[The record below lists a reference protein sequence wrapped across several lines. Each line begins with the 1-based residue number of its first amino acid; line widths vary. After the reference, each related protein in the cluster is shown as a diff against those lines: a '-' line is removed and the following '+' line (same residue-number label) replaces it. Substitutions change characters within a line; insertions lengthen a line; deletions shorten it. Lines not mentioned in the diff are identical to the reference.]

1 MDKIIEQKL
10 YRDIE
15 VKILANAKLNMGNQE
30 AGDGSKRFVQL
41 CKKLVEIETKKKRR
55 SLNDRKEDK

>member
-15 VKILANAKLNMGNQE
+15 VKILANAKRNMGNQE
-30 AGDGSKRFVQL
+30 ARDGSKRFVQL
-41 CKKLVEIETKKKRR
+41 CKKLVEIEMKKKRR
-55 SLNDRKEDK
+55 S